1 MSNFLGIAQLD
12 KAFTLNDDVYGF
24 GSTINLTDPD
34 LFSADVVG
42 RTNDISFAIDPNTG
56 EAVSG
61 RTATI
66 AIDMQELTD
75 KGFSSLP
82 AAQSDKT
89 KKPWIVEFDDEQGNT
104 HVFTVLEGNPDRTLG
119 IVLCTLQFY
128 KK

>member
-1 MSNFLGIAQLD
+1 MNFLEIAQQD
-12 KAFTLNDDVYGF
+12 KAFTLKDSTYGF
-24 GSTINLTDPD
+24 GTEITLTDPD
-34 LFSADVVG
+34 LLSAVVTG

-66 AIDMQELTD
+66 DIDMQELTD

-89 KKPWIVEFDDEQGNT
+89 KKPWIIEYTDQLGSVYA
-104 HVFTVLEGNPDRTLG
+104 FTVLEANPDRTLG
-119 IVLCTLQFY
+119 ILQLTLQFY

>member
-1 MSNFLGIAQLD
+1 MNFLEIAQQD
-12 KAFTLNDDVYGF
+12 KAFTLNDDQFGF
-24 GSTINLTDPD
+24 GSTIKLTDPD
-34 LFSADVVG
+34 QFSADVVG
-42 RTNDISFAIDPNTG
+42 RSNDISFAIDPNTG
-56 EAVSG
+56 VAVSG

-66 AIDMQELTD
+66 SIDMNELTD

-89 KKPWIVEFDDEQGNT
+89 KKPWIVEWTDQQSNAHT
-104 HVFTVLEGNPDRTLG
+104 FTVLEGNPDRTLG